1 MQILTDAERLAIRA
15 VAGGDRSQLD
25 AASRAFDR
33 AVPLHGV
40 ASCIELQFMAEVLAP
55 VPDLVLRSQYRKALL
70 QESVRA

>member
-40 ASCIELQFMAEVLAP
+40 ASCIVHRASIHG
-55 VPDLVLRSQYRKALL
+55 RSPGACP
-70 QESVRA
+70 